1 MGKNIKRGQ
10 KPDKCSSG
18 ADPGFFLG
26 GGALVSSNKPHSFF
40 CRIPVVLENRRSS
53 QGGGGA
59 HLLHPPPRSAPAPS
73 KAAISTPKRGSWYHS
88 LLCGFR
94 RGGEGGSIFSCL
106 FLLNGLT
113 LHVRHI
119 GFASSAILKILQQ
132 TCTASVGSDS
142 LSCGPLH
149 SNSLSYPI
157 LSYTECS
164 RQSTA
169 LPPITH
175 LLPKR

>member
-1 MGKNIKRGQ
+1 MH
-10 KPDKCSSG
+10 SSL
-18 ADPGFFLG
+18 PINHIVFF
-26 GGALVSSNKPHSFF
+26 S
-40 CRIPVVLENRRSS
+40 RIPVVLENRRSS
-53 QGGGGA
+53 RGGGA
-59 HLLHPPPRSAPAPS
+59 HPLHLPPRSAPAPS

-142 LSCGPLH
+142 LSYGPLH

-157 LSYTECS
+157 LSY
-164 RQSTA
+164 
-169 LPPITH
+169 PILNAVDSQQHHPRSPTSYRNVRNIGH
-175 LLPKR
+175 ESFEWPFSP